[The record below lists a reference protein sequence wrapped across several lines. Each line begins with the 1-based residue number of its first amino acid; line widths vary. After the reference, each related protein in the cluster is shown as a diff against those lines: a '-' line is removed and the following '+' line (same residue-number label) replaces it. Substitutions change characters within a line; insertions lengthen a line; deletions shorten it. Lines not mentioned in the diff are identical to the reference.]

1 MNDRR
6 ARGQAPGG
14 DAARAGLCARCAHVQ
29 VIASARG
36 SQFYLCRLSRSD
48 PAFPRYPALPVIAC
62 LGFEPADAEA
72 ACASIEDRMHTIV
85 PARLKPGASVPDSP
99 VEEASHASA
108 AAPIRGRALV
118 FWDPKSLPGTRF
130 AKKLDAID
138 TDQITPAAD
147 CVSESLE
154 TLDER
159 WKAGSFRYLMPDFR
173 ARVHRGE
180 TFVIAGDRFAI
191 GSSREM
197 SPAGLKGVA
206 EEAGRELVVVC
217 GHNMGDIFRRNS
229 FNLGLHVVQSPEAV
243 ADAQDGDEMIFDPVT
258 RALRNETRDRTYT
271 PVPLSPKEEEIRRS
285 GGIFAVGRRELR
297 RSILT
302 QPEIDWP
309 DAADARR
316 MSTTEQI
323 VWAHRVDKD
332 LKPSELRP
340 GTTLRVYAD
349 LLPASDGTAP
359 FAIHTFNQITG
370 GAAIDPRQAAIAND
384 HFVFTGV
391 DADDKQTAIGRE
403 FARVHGIEK
412 PYYATPGD
420 GIFHFYFPE
429 QGLVLPGQFIPG
441 ADSHSRAYGAY
452 GAVGI
457 GVGSTT
463 LGFGW
468 STGYIYFTMAP
479 QRRVAF
485 RGRLQPWVSGKDIVL
500 ELLRR
505 WGAKQSEGM
514 SVELVDADRQLPIA
528 YRNTIANMMAEAE
541 ALNGVFAADEITLDW
556 YRRKG
561 IDRLPYPVVAPGA
574 DAVFAI
580 DETIDLAD
588 VRPMIAKPF
597 SPGNAFP
604 AEDVARERITFDK
617 ALIGSCTN
625 GSYDDLLQ
633 AALVMRA
640 AREGGARRVAREF
653 AVFPGSGGVGRQ
665 IERPD
670 PRLAGESIA
679 EVFRSVGGEIRR
691 SWCGP
696 CFGQG
701 SDALTAGQRAITSF
715 NRNWQNR
722 MGLGGEGYLA
732 SPAVV
737 AASALVG
744 YMAPPSELG
753 LQWNPETYGI

>member
-1 MNDRR
+1 MHR
-6 ARGQAPGG
+6 
-14 DAARAGLCARCAHVQ
+14 
-29 VIASARG
+29 
-36 SQFYLCRLSRSD
+36 
-48 PAFPRYPALPVIAC
+48 
-62 LGFEPADAEA
+62 
-72 ACASIEDRMHTIV
+72 IE
-85 PARLKPGASVPDSP
+85 PARLKPGVMINALPVPPP
-99 VEEASHASA
+99 VDPPSSGA
-108 AAPIRGRALV
+108 AHHRMLVRGRALI
-118 FWDPKSLPGTRF
+118 FWDPKTPHGE
-130 AKKLDAID
+130 KKLDAID

-159 WKAGSFRYLMPDFR
+159 WKAGAFRYLMPDFR
-173 ARVHRGE
+173 ARIHAGQ

-206 EEAGRELVVVC
+206 EEAGREMVIVC

-229 FNLGLHVVQSPEAV
+229 FNLGLHVVQCPEAV
-243 ADAQDGDEMIFDPVT
+243 EDARDDDEFTFDTHSRELVNVT
-258 RALRNETRDRTYT
+258 LSKRYQ
-271 PVPLSPKEEEIRRS
+271 PVPLAPKEEEIRQS
-285 GGIFAVGRRELR
+285 GGIFAVGRREF
-297 RSILT
+297 RSAVET
-302 QPEIDWP
+302 KPVVDWP
-309 DAADARR
+309 DESLASD
-316 MSTTEQI
+316 MTTTEQI
-323 VWAHRVDKD
+323 IWAHRVDKY
-332 LKPSELRP
+332 LRRHEMRP
-340 GTTLRVYAD
+340 GATLRVYAD

-370 GAAIDPRQAAIAND
+370 GNAIFPRQAAIAND
-384 HFVFTGV
+384 HFVFTGKAE
-391 DADDKQTAIGRE
+391 DEKQTSIGRQ
-403 FARVHGIEK
+403 FAQLHGLEK

-468 STGYIYFTMAP
+468 STGYVYFTLAKA
-479 QRRVAF
+479 RRVVF
-485 RGRLQPWVSGKDIVL
+485 TGRLNPWVGGKDIVL

-505 WGAKQSEGM
+505 WGAKQSQGM
-514 SVELVDADRQLPIA
+514 SVEFVDRDRQLPMVS
-528 YRNTIANMMAEAE
+528 RNTIANMMAEAE
-541 ALNGVFAADEITLDW
+541 ALNGIFAADDLTLAW
-556 YRRKG
+556 YRDKG
-561 IDRLPYPVVAPGA
+561 IADLPYPPVRPGA
-574 DAVFAI
+574 NAVYEI
-580 DETIDLAD
+580 DEIFDLAD

-597 SPGNAFP
+597 SPGNAFA

-633 AALVMRA
+633 AALVIRA
-640 AREGGARRVAREF
+640 AQSRGIKPVAREF
-653 AVFPGSGGVGRQ
+653 KVFPGSGGVRRL
-665 IERPD
+665 IELPD
-670 PRLAGESIA
+670 QRLGGESIA
-679 EVFRSVGGEIRR
+679 NVFRTAGATIRQ

-701 SDALTAGQRAITSF
+701 EDALSPGQRAITTF

-722 MGLGGEGYLA
+722 MGVGGEGYLA

-737 AASALVG
+737 ASSALLG
-744 YMAPPSELG
+744 YMGPPSELG
-753 LQWNPETYGI
+753 IEWQPDIFGV